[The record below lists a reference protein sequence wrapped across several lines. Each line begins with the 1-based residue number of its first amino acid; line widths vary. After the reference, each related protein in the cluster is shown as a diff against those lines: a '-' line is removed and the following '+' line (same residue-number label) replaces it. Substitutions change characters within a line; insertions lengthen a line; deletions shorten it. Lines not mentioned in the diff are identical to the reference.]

1 MDALALHH
9 HFYID
14 GQWVEPTGGGEP
26 FEVVNPAT
34 GKPAGTLRLGGA
46 ADVERAVAAAR
57 RAFDGYS
64 RTPLPQ
70 RKDLL
75 ARIGAVYERRLDELA
90 AAITEEMGAP
100 LALLS
105 RAAQAPLG
113 LWHLQT
119 ALGAAAHYPFEKPQG
134 TTLIVR
140 EPVGVC
146 ALITPWNWP
155 MGQIVCKIAP
165 ALLVG
170 CTVVLKP
177 SEYAPFSAQ
186 ILAEIL
192 DEAGV
197 PAGVFNMLHGDGAKV
212 GPLLAAHPQ
221 VDMVS
226 LTGSTRSGASA
237 ARHAAETIKRVSLEL
252 GGKSANIILDDA
264 PLEEAVTAGVMALMM
279 NTGQSCNAP
288 SRMLVPAAK
297 LAEAERIAA
306 AAVQRLVVGDPLD
319 PATTTGPIAN
329 RRQFQRVQA
338 LIAQGIS
345 EGATVVVGGL
355 GLPEGV
361 SEGFFVRPTVFSGAH
376 QSMTIA
382 REEIFGPVLT
392 LIPYADEEE
401 AIAIAN
407 DSVYGLSG
415 CVWGGTVARAA
426 AVAQR
431 LRTGMVH
438 LNGAGVDPA
447 SPFGG
452 YKQSGNGRE
461 WGAAGLDE
469 FVEIKAIMGAVS
481 QPVALIT
488 PHAKN

>member
-1 MDALALHH
+1 MRNHH

-14 GQWVEPTGGGEP
+14 GQWVAPANGGEP
-26 FEVVNPAT
+26 FEVINPAT
-34 GKPAGTLRLGGA
+34 GKSAGTIRLGGE
-46 ADVERAVAAAR
+46 ADVERAVTAAR

-64 RTPLPQ
+64 RLPLAE
-70 RKDLL
+70 RKALL
-75 ARIGAVYERRLDELA
+75 MRICAVYERRLDDLA
-90 AAITEEMGAP
+90 AAVTEEMGAP
-100 LALLS
+100 LTQLS
-105 RAAQAPLG
+105 RVAQAPLG

-119 ALGAAAHYPFEKPQG
+119 ALGAAADYPFEKPQG

-140 EPVGVC
+140 EAVGVC

-155 MGQIVCKIAP
+155 LGQIVCKIAP

-197 PAGVFNMLHGDGAKV
+197 PAGVFNLIHGDGAQI

-226 LTGSTRSGASA
+226 LTGSTRSGASVA
-237 ARHAAETIKRVSLEL
+237 HHAADTIKRVSLEL

-264 PLEEAVTAGVMALMM
+264 PLEEAVTAGVMGMMM

-288 SRMLVPAAK
+288 SRLLVPVAK
-297 LAEAERIAA
+297 LQQAEAIAA
-306 AAVQRLVVGDPLD
+306 AAVQRLVVGDPLQ

-329 RRQFQRVQA
+329 RRQFERVQA

-345 EGATVVVGGL
+345 DGATLVAGGL
-355 GLPEGV
+355 GLPDGID
-361 SEGFFVRPTVFSGAH
+361 EGFFARPTVFSGAH
-376 QSMTIA
+376 NGMAIA
-382 REEIFGPVLT
+382 RDEIFGPVLT
-392 LIPYADEEE
+392 LIPYADDEE

-407 DSVYGLSG
+407 DSDYGLSG
-415 CVWGGTVARAA
+415 YVWGGTVARAA
-426 AVAQR
+426 EVAKR

-438 LNGAGVDPA
+438 LNGAGVDPSA
-447 SPFGG
+447 PFGG
-452 YKQSGNGRE
+452 YKQSGSGRE

-469 FVEIKAIMGAVS
+469 FVETKAIMGAVS
-481 QPVALIT
+481 R
-488 PHAKN
+488 